1 MSTFVLKLKL
11 YCILNLNQIKVIAF
25 DADDTLWVNE
35 TFFRDAEIAFAKQ
48 LLDYGEEDDIVRM
61 LLDTEIKN
69 LDTYGYGIKGFTLSM
84 LETAHQLMGDRMNS
98 EITAFILEKGKQMLA
113 EPVEVLPHI
122 EEVLAQ
128 LSKKYKLVVATKGDL
143 LDQERK
149 LIKSGLIDYFHHVE
163 IVSDKKETQ
172 YKKLVRHLDINADE
186 FLMIGN
192 SLKSDVI
199 PVLAMGGYA
208 VHIPFH
214 TTWSHEQVDEDINH
228 SKFKAL
234 KSAKE
239 LLELL

>member
-1 MSTFVLKLKL
+1 MSFE
-11 YCILNLNQIKVIAF
+11 NIKAIAF

-35 TFFRDAEIAFAKQ
+35 TFFRDAEVAFAKH
-48 LLDYGEEDDIVRM
+48 LAAYGDQDEIVQK

-84 LETAHQLMGDRMNS
+84 LETAHRLMGKKMNA
-98 EITAFILEKGKQMLA
+98 ETIDFILNKGKQMIA
-113 EPVEVLPHI
+113 EPVELLPHI
-122 EEVLAQ
+122 EEVLGQ

-172 YKKLVRHLDINADE
+172 YKKLVKHLDIQPQE

-199 PVLAMGGYA
+199 PVLAMGGHA
-208 VHIPFH
+208 FHIPFH
-214 TTWSHEQVDEDINH
+214 TTWSHEQVDEEINH

-234 KSAKE
+234 KSARE
-239 LLELL
+239 LLDIL

>member
-1 MSTFVLKLKL
+1 M
-11 YCILNLNQIKVIAF
+11 NLAELKVIAF

-35 TFFRDAEIAFAKQ
+35 TFFRDAEIAFAKH
-48 LLDYGEEDDIVRM
+48 LAAYGEEEDIVRM
-61 LLDTEIKN
+61 LLDTEIRN
-69 LDTYGYGIKGFTLSM
+69 LNTYGYGIKGFTLSM
-84 LETAHQLMGDRMNS
+84 LETAHRLMGDAMNA
-98 EITAFILEKGKQMLA
+98 ETTAFILDKGKQMLA

-122 EEVLAQ
+122 EEVLSK

-172 YKKLVRHLDINADE
+172 YKKLVKHLDVEPQE

-208 VHIPFH
+208 FHIPFH
-214 TTWSHEQVDEDINH
+214 TTWSHEQVDEEINH

-234 KSAKE
+234 ASARE
-239 LLELL
+239 LLDIL

>member
-1 MSTFVLKLKL
+1 MD
-11 YCILNLNQIKVIAF
+11 LNTIKVIAF

-35 TFFRDAEIAFAKQ
+35 TFFRDAEIAFAKH
-48 LLDYGEEDDIVRM
+48 LLDYGDEEDIVRM
-61 LLDTEIKN
+61 LLDTEIRN

-84 LETAHQLMGDRMNS
+84 LETAHRLMGDKMNA
-98 EITAFILEKGKQMLA
+98 ETTAFILDKGKQMLA

-122 EEVLAQ
+122 EEVLEE

-172 YKKLVRHLDINADE
+172 YKKLVKHLDIEPQE

-208 VHIPFH
+208 FHIPFH
-214 TTWSHEQVDEDINH
+214 TTWTHEQVDDEINH
-228 SKFKAL
+228 SKFRAL
-234 KSAKE
+234 TNAKE
-239 LLELL
+239 LLDIL

>member
-1 MSTFVLKLKL
+1 MD
-11 YCILNLNQIKVIAF
+11 LNKIKVIAF

-35 TFFRDAEIAFAKQ
+35 TFFRDAEIAFAKH
-48 LLDYGEEDDIVRM
+48 LSDYGDEEDIVRK
-61 LLDTEIKN
+61 LLDTEIRN
-69 LDTYGYGIKGFTLSM
+69 LNTYGYGIKGFTLSM
-84 LETAHQLMGDRMNS
+84 LETAHRLMGDSMNA
-98 EITAFILEKGKQMLA
+98 ETTAFILDKGKQMLA
-113 EPVEVLPHI
+113 EPVEVLPYI
-122 EEVLAQ
+122 EEVLEE

-172 YKKLVRHLDINADE
+172 YKKLVKHLDIEPQE

-208 VHIPFH
+208 FHIPFH
-214 TTWSHEQVDEDINH
+214 TTWSHEQVDDEINH
-228 SKFKAL
+228 SKFRAL
-234 KSAKE
+234 NSAKE
-239 LLELL
+239 LLDIL

>member
-1 MSTFVLKLKL
+1 MLLDLSS
-11 YCILNLNQIKVIAF
+11 IKVIAF

-35 TFFRDAEIAFAKQ
+35 TFFREAELAFARH
-48 LLDYGEEDDIVRM
+48 LREYGDEDDIVEK
-61 LLDTEIKN
+61 LLDTEIRN

-84 LETAHQLMGDRMNS
+84 LETAHRLMGDKLS
-98 EITAFILEKGKQMLA
+98 AETIDFILKKGKEMLA

-122 EEVLAQ
+122 EEVLQ
-128 LSKKYKLVVATKGDL
+128 ELSKTHKLVVATKGDL

-149 LIKSGLIDYFHHVE
+149 LVKSGLIDYFHHVE

-172 YKKLVRHLDINADE
+172 YKKLVKHLDIE
-186 FLMIGN
+186 PGQFLMVGN

-208 VHIPFH
+208 IHIPFH
-214 TTWSHEQVDEDINH
+214 TTWSHEQVDEEIAH

-234 KSAKE
+234 SSVNE
-239 LLELL
+239 LLQLF

>member
-1 MSTFVLKLKL
+1 MSFE
-11 YCILNLNQIKVIAF
+11 NIKAIAF

-35 TFFRDAEIAFAKQ
+35 TFFRDAEVAFAKH
-48 LLDYGEEDDIVRM
+48 LAAYGDQDEIVQK

-84 LETAHQLMGDRMNS
+84 LETAHRLMGKKINAETID
-98 EITAFILEKGKQMLA
+98 FILNKGKQMLA
-113 EPVEVLPHI
+113 EPVELLPYI
-122 EEVLAQ
+122 EEVLDQ

-172 YKKLVRHLDINADE
+172 YKKLVKHLDIQPQE

-199 PVLAMGGYA
+199 PVLAMGGHA
-208 VHIPFH
+208 FHIPFH
-214 TTWSHEQVDEDINH
+214 TTWSHEQVDEEINH

-234 KSAKE
+234 KSARE
-239 LLELL
+239 LLDIL

>member
-1 MSTFVLKLKL
+1 MSFE
-11 YCILNLNQIKVIAF
+11 NIKAIAF

-35 TFFRDAEIAFAKQ
+35 TFFRDAEVAFAKH
-48 LLDYGEEDDIVRM
+48 LAAYGDQDEIVQK

-84 LETAHQLMGDRMNS
+84 LETAHRLMGEKMNA
-98 EITAFILEKGKQMLA
+98 ETIDFILNKGKQMLA
-113 EPVEVLPHI
+113 EPVELLPHI
-122 EEVLAQ
+122 EEVLDQ

-172 YKKLVRHLDINADE
+172 YKKLVKHLDIQPQE

-199 PVLAMGGYA
+199 PVLAMGGHA
-208 VHIPFH
+208 FHIPFH
-214 TTWSHEQVDEDINH
+214 TTWSHEQVDEEINH

-234 KSAKE
+234 KSARE
-239 LLELL
+239 LLDIL

>member
-1 MSTFVLKLKL
+1 MNLST
-11 YCILNLNQIKVIAF
+11 IKVIAF

-35 TFFRDAEIAFAKQ
+35 TFFREAEIAFAKH
-48 LLDYGEEDDIVRM
+48 LSDYGEEEDIVEQ
-61 LLDTEIKN
+61 LLDTEIRN
-69 LDTYGYGIKGFTLSM
+69 LKTYGYGIKGFTLSM
-84 LETAHQLMGDRMNS
+84 LETAHRLMGDKMGATTT
-98 EITAFILEKGKQMLA
+98 EFILNKGKEMLA
-113 EPVEVLPHI
+113 EPVEVLPFI
-122 EEVLAQ
+122 EEVLGK
-128 LSKKYKLVVATKGDL
+128 LSKTHKLVVATKGDL

-172 YKKLVRHLDINADE
+172 YKKLVKHLDIAPDE
-186 FLMIGN
+186 FLMVGN

-208 VHIPFH
+208 IHIPFH
-214 TTWSHEQVDEDINH
+214 TTWTHEQVDEEIDH

-234 KSAKE
+234 KNAKE

>member
-1 MSTFVLKLKL
+1 MD
-11 YCILNLNQIKVIAF
+11 LNTIKVIAF

-35 TFFRDAEIAFAKQ
+35 TFFRDAEIAFAKH
-48 LLDYGEEDDIVRM
+48 LLDYGDEEDIVRM
-61 LLDTEIKN
+61 LLDTEIRN

-84 LETAHQLMGDRMNS
+84 LETAHRLMGDKMNAKT
-98 EITAFILEKGKQMLA
+98 TAFILDKGKQMLA
-113 EPVEVLPHI
+113 EPVEVLPYI
-122 EEVLAQ
+122 EEVLEE

-172 YKKLVRHLDINADE
+172 YKKLVKHLDIEPKA

-208 VHIPFH
+208 FHIPFH
-214 TTWSHEQVDEDINH
+214 TTWTHEQVDEEINH
-228 SKFKAL
+228 SKFKVL
-234 KSAKE
+234 TSAKE
-239 LLELL
+239 LLDIL

>member
-1 MSTFVLKLKL
+1 MDLSTV
-11 YCILNLNQIKVIAF
+11 KVIAF

-35 TFFRDAEIAFAKQ
+35 TFFRNAEIAFAQHLKE
-48 LLDYGEEDDIVRM
+48 YGDEDDIVEK
-61 LLDTEIKN
+61 LLDTEIRN

-84 LETAHQLMGDRMNS
+84 LETAHRLMGENLGAATID
-98 EITAFILEKGKQMLA
+98 FILNKGKEMLA

-122 EEVLAQ
+122 EEVLQ
-128 LSKKYKLVVATKGDL
+128 RLSKSHKLVVATKGDL

-172 YKKLVRHLDINADE
+172 YKKLVKHLDITPGE
-186 FLMIGN
+186 FLMVGN

-208 VHIPFH
+208 IHIPFH
-214 TTWSHEQVDEDINH
+214 TTWSHEQVEEEIAH

-234 KSAKE
+234 TDARE
-239 LLELL
+239 LLNLI

>member
-1 MSTFVLKLKL
+1 MSFE
-11 YCILNLNQIKVIAF
+11 NIKAIAF

-35 TFFRDAEIAFAKQ
+35 TFFRDAEVAFAKH
-48 LLDYGEEDDIVRM
+48 LAAYGDQDEIVQK

-84 LETAHQLMGDRMNS
+84 LETAHRLMGKKMNA
-98 EITAFILEKGKQMLA
+98 ETIDFILNKGKQMLA
-113 EPVEVLPHI
+113 EPVELLPYI
-122 EEVLAQ
+122 EEVLDQ

-172 YKKLVRHLDINADE
+172 YKKLVKHLDIQPQE

-199 PVLAMGGYA
+199 PVLAMGGHA
-208 VHIPFH
+208 FHIPFH
-214 TTWSHEQVDEDINH
+214 TTWSHEQVDEEINH

-234 KSAKE
+234 KSARE
-239 LLELL
+239 LLDIL

>member
-1 MSTFVLKLKL
+1 LSFE
-11 YCILNLNQIKVIAF
+11 NIKAIAF

-35 TFFRDAEIAFAKQ
+35 TFFRDAEVAFAKH
-48 LLDYGEEDDIVRM
+48 LAAYGDQDEIVQK

-84 LETAHQLMGDRMNS
+84 LETAHRLMGKKMNA
-98 EITAFILEKGKQMLA
+98 ETIDFILNKGKQMLA
-113 EPVEVLPHI
+113 EPVELLPHI
-122 EEVLAQ
+122 EEVLGQ

-172 YKKLVRHLDINADE
+172 YKKLVKHLDIQPQE

-199 PVLAMGGYA
+199 PVLAMGGHA
-208 VHIPFH
+208 FHIPFH
-214 TTWSHEQVDEDINH
+214 TTWSHEQVDEEINH

-234 KSAKE
+234 KSARE
-239 LLELL
+239 LLDIL

>member
-1 MSTFVLKLKL
+1 M
-11 YCILNLNQIKVIAF
+11 NLNTIKVIAF

-48 LLDYGEEDDIVRM
+48 LSSFGEEEDIVQL

-84 LETAHQLMGDRMNS
+84 LETAHRLMGDKMNADTT
-98 EITAFILEKGKQMLA
+98 EFILKKGKQMLA
-113 EPVEVLPHI
+113 EPVEVLPYV
-122 EEVLAQ
+122 ENVLEQ

-163 IVSDKKETQ
+163 IVSDKKEAQ
-172 YKKLVRHLDINADE
+172 YKKLVRHLDIKPEE

-208 VHIPFH
+208 FHIPFH
-214 TTWSHEQVDEDINH
+214 TTWTHEQVGEDINH
-228 SKFKAL
+228 SKFKTL
-234 KSAKE
+234 LNAKE
-239 LLELL
+239 LLDLL

>member
-1 MSTFVLKLKL
+1 LSFE
-11 YCILNLNQIKVIAF
+11 NIKAIAF

-35 TFFRDAEIAFAKQ
+35 TFFRDAEVAFAKH
-48 LLDYGEEDDIVRM
+48 LAAYGDQDEIVQK

-84 LETAHQLMGDRMNS
+84 LETAHRLMGKKMNA
-98 EITAFILEKGKQMLA
+98 ETIDFILNKGKQMLA
-113 EPVEVLPHI
+113 EPVELLPHI
-122 EEVLAQ
+122 EEVLDQ

-172 YKKLVRHLDINADE
+172 YKKLVKHLDIQPQE

-199 PVLAMGGYA
+199 PVLAMGGHA
-208 VHIPFH
+208 FHIPFH
-214 TTWSHEQVDEDINH
+214 TTWSHEQVDEEINH

-234 KSAKE
+234 KSARE
-239 LLELL
+239 LLDIL

>member
-1 MSTFVLKLKL
+1 MSFE
-11 YCILNLNQIKVIAF
+11 NIKAIAF

-35 TFFRDAEIAFAKQ
+35 TFFRDAEVAFAKH
-48 LLDYGEEDDIVRM
+48 LAAYGDQDEIVQK

-84 LETAHQLMGDRMNS
+84 LETAHRLMGKKMNA
-98 EITAFILEKGKQMLA
+98 ETIDFILNKGKQMLA
-113 EPVEVLPHI
+113 EPVELLPHI
-122 EEVLAQ
+122 EEVLDQ

-143 LDQERK
+143 LEQERK

-172 YKKLVRHLDINADE
+172 YKKLVKHLDIQPQE

-199 PVLAMGGYA
+199 PVLAMGGHA
-208 VHIPFH
+208 FHIPFH
-214 TTWSHEQVDEDINH
+214 TTWSHEQVDEEINH

-234 KSAKE
+234 KSARE
-239 LLELL
+239 LLDIL

>member
-1 MSTFVLKLKL
+1 MSFE
-11 YCILNLNQIKVIAF
+11 NIKAIAF

-35 TFFRDAEIAFAKQ
+35 TFFRDAEVAFAKH
-48 LLDYGEEDDIVRM
+48 LAAYGDQDEIVQK

-84 LETAHQLMGDRMNS
+84 LETAHRLMGKKMNA
-98 EITAFILEKGKQMLA
+98 ETIDFILNKGKQMLA
-113 EPVEVLPHI
+113 EPVELLPHI
-122 EEVLAQ
+122 EEVLDL

-172 YKKLVRHLDINADE
+172 YKKLVKHLDIQPQE

-199 PVLAMGGYA
+199 PVLAMGGHA
-208 VHIPFH
+208 FHIPFH
-214 TTWSHEQVDEDINH
+214 TTWSHEQVDEEINH

-234 KSAKE
+234 KSARE
-239 LLELL
+239 LLDIL

>member
-1 MSTFVLKLKL
+1 MD
-11 YCILNLNQIKVIAF
+11 LNTIKVIAF

-35 TFFRDAEIAFAKQ
+35 TFFRDAEIAFAKH
-48 LLDYGEEDDIVRM
+48 LLDYGDEEDIVRM
-61 LLDTEIKN
+61 LLDTEIRN

-84 LETAHQLMGDRMNS
+84 LETAHRLMGDKMNAETTS
-98 EITAFILEKGKQMLA
+98 FILDKGKQMLA

-122 EEVLAQ
+122 EEVLEE

-172 YKKLVRHLDINADE
+172 YKKLVKHLDIEPQE

-208 VHIPFH
+208 FHIPFH
-214 TTWSHEQVDEDINH
+214 TTWTHEQVDDEINH
-228 SKFKAL
+228 SKFRAL
-234 KSAKE
+234 TNAKE
-239 LLELL
+239 LLDIL

>member
-1 MSTFVLKLKL
+1 MD
-11 YCILNLNQIKVIAF
+11 LNKIKVIAF

-35 TFFRDAEIAFAKQ
+35 TFFRDAEIAFAKH
-48 LLDYGEEDDIVRM
+48 LSDYGDEEDIVRK
-61 LLDTEIKN
+61 LLDTEIRN
-69 LDTYGYGIKGFTLSM
+69 LNTYGYGIKGFTLSM
-84 LETAHQLMGDRMNS
+84 LETAHRLMGDSMNA
-98 EITAFILEKGKQMLA
+98 ETTAFILNKGKQMLA
-113 EPVEVLPHI
+113 EPVEVLPYI
-122 EEVLAQ
+122 EEVLEE

-172 YKKLVRHLDINADE
+172 YKKLVKHLDIEPQE

-208 VHIPFH
+208 FHIPFH
-214 TTWSHEQVDEDINH
+214 TTWSHEQVDDEINH
-228 SKFKAL
+228 SKFRVL
-234 KSAKE
+234 TSAKE
-239 LLELL
+239 LLYIL

>member
-1 MSTFVLKLKL
+1 M
-11 YCILNLNQIKVIAF
+11 NLNEIKVIAF

-35 TFFRDAEIAFAKQ
+35 TFFRDAEIAFAKE
-48 LLDYGEEDDIVRM
+48 LSAYGDEEDIVRI

-84 LETAHQLMGDRMNS
+84 LETAHRLMGDKMNS
-98 EITAFILEKGKQMLA
+98 EITEFILEKGKQMLA
-113 EPVEVLPHI
+113 EPVDLLPHI
-122 EEVLAQ
+122 ELVLEQ

-172 YKKLVRHLDINADE
+172 YKKLVKHLDIKPNE

-208 VHIPFH
+208 FHIPFY
-214 TTWSHEQVDEDINH
+214 TTWSHEQVDEAINH

-234 KSAKE
+234 SNAKE
-239 LLELL
+239 LLEIL

>member
-1 MSTFVLKLKL
+1 MD
-11 YCILNLNQIKVIAF
+11 LNKIKVIAF

-35 TFFRDAEIAFAKQ
+35 TFFRDAEIAFAKH
-48 LLDYGEEDDIVRM
+48 LSDYGDEEYIVRK
-61 LLDTEIKN
+61 LLDTEIRN
-69 LDTYGYGIKGFTLSM
+69 LNTYGYGIKGFTLSM
-84 LETAHQLMGDRMNS
+84 LETAHRLMGDSMNA
-98 EITAFILEKGKQMLA
+98 ETTAFILDIGKQMLA
-113 EPVEVLPHI
+113 EPVEVLPYI
-122 EEVLAQ
+122 EEVLEE

-172 YKKLVRHLDINADE
+172 YKKLVKHLDIEPQE

-208 VHIPFH
+208 FHIPFH
-214 TTWSHEQVDEDINH
+214 TTWSHEQVDDEINH
-228 SKFKAL
+228 SKFRAL
-234 KSAKE
+234 NSAKE
-239 LLELL
+239 LLDIL

>member
-1 MSTFVLKLKL
+1 MSLKDL
-11 YCILNLNQIKVIAF
+11 KVIAF

-35 TFFRDAEIAFAKQ
+35 TFFRDAEVAFAKH
-48 LLDYGEEDDIVRM
+48 LSAYGDEDEIVQK

-84 LETAHQLMGDRMNS
+84 LDTAHRLMGDQMQADT
-98 EITAFILEKGKQMLA
+98 IDFILNKGKEMLA
-113 EPVEVLPHI
+113 EPVELLPHI
-122 EEVLAQ
+122 EEVLEQ
-128 LSKKYKLVVATKGDL
+128 LAKKYKLVVATKGDL

-172 YKKLVRHLDINADE
+172 YKKLVKHLDIAPNE

-208 VHIPFH
+208 FHIPFH
-214 TTWSHEQVDEDINH
+214 TTWSHEQIDDEINH

-234 KSAKE
+234 KSAYE
-239 LLELL
+239 LLD

>member
-1 MSTFVLKLKL
+1 M
-11 YCILNLNQIKVIAF
+11 NLNEIKVIAF

-35 TFFRDAEIAFAKQ
+35 TFFRDAEIAFAKE
-48 LLDYGEEDDIVRM
+48 LSAYGDEEDIVRI

-84 LETAHQLMGDRMNS
+84 LETAHRLMGDKMNS
-98 EITAFILEKGKQMLA
+98 EITEFILEKGKHMLA
-113 EPVEVLPHI
+113 EPVDLLPHI
-122 EEVLAQ
+122 ELVLEQ

-172 YKKLVRHLDINADE
+172 YKKLVKHLDIKPNE

-208 VHIPFH
+208 FHIPFH
-214 TTWSHEQVDEDINH
+214 TTWSHEQVDEAINH

-234 KSAKE
+234 SSAKE
-239 LLELL
+239 LLEIL

>member
-1 MSTFVLKLKL
+1 MSFE
-11 YCILNLNQIKVIAF
+11 NIKAIAF

-35 TFFRDAEIAFAKQ
+35 TFFRDAEVAFAKH
-48 LLDYGEEDDIVRM
+48 LAAYGDQDEIVQK

-84 LETAHQLMGDRMNS
+84 LETAHRLMGKRMNA
-98 EITAFILEKGKQMLA
+98 ETIDFILNKGKQMLD
-113 EPVEVLPHI
+113 EPVELLPHI
-122 EEVLAQ
+122 EEVLGQ

-172 YKKLVRHLDINADE
+172 YKKLVKHLDIQPQE

-199 PVLAMGGYA
+199 PVLAMGGHA
-208 VHIPFH
+208 FHIPFH
-214 TTWSHEQVDEDINH
+214 TTWSHEQVDEEINH

-234 KSAKE
+234 KSARE
-239 LLELL
+239 LLDIL

>member
-1 MSTFVLKLKL
+1 MSFE
-11 YCILNLNQIKVIAF
+11 NIKAIAF

-35 TFFRDAEIAFAKQ
+35 TFFRDAEVAFAKH
-48 LLDYGEEDDIVRM
+48 LAAYGDQDEIVQK

-84 LETAHQLMGDRMNS
+84 LETAHRLMGEKMNA
-98 EITAFILEKGKQMLA
+98 ETIDFILNKGKQMLA
-113 EPVEVLPHI
+113 EPVELLPHI
-122 EEVLAQ
+122 EEVLDL

-172 YKKLVRHLDINADE
+172 YKKLVKHLDIQPQE

-199 PVLAMGGYA
+199 PVLAMGGHA
-208 VHIPFH
+208 FHIPFH
-214 TTWSHEQVDEDINH
+214 TTWSHEQVDEEINH

-234 KSAKE
+234 KSARE
-239 LLELL
+239 LLDIL

>member
-1 MSTFVLKLKL
+1 M
-11 YCILNLNQIKVIAF
+11 NLAELKVIAF
-25 DADDTLWVNE
+25 DADHTLWVNE
-35 TFFRDAEIAFAKQ
+35 TFFRDAEIAFAKH
-48 LLDYGEEDDIVRM
+48 LAAYGEEEDIVRM
-61 LLDTEIKN
+61 LLDTEIRN
-69 LDTYGYGIKGFTLSM
+69 LNTYGYGIKGFTLSM
-84 LETAHQLMGDRMNS
+84 LETAHRLMGDAMNA
-98 EITAFILEKGKQMLA
+98 ETTAFILDKGKQMLA

-122 EEVLAQ
+122 EEVLSK

-172 YKKLVRHLDINADE
+172 YKKLVKHLDVEPQE

-208 VHIPFH
+208 FHIPFH
-214 TTWSHEQVDEDINH
+214 TTWSHEQVDEEINH

-234 KSAKE
+234 ASARE
-239 LLELL
+239 LLDIL

>member
-1 MSTFVLKLKL
+1 MSFE
-11 YCILNLNQIKVIAF
+11 NIKAIAF

-35 TFFRDAEIAFAKQ
+35 TFFRDAEVAFAKH
-48 LLDYGEEDDIVRM
+48 LAAYGDQDEIVQK

-84 LETAHQLMGDRMNS
+84 LETAHRLMGKKMNA
-98 EITAFILEKGKQMLA
+98 ETIDFILNKGKQMLA
-113 EPVEVLPHI
+113 EPVELLPHI
-122 EEVLAQ
+122 EEVLGQ

-172 YKKLVRHLDINADE
+172 YKKLVKHLDIQPQE

-199 PVLAMGGYA
+199 PVLAMGGHA
-208 VHIPFH
+208 FHIPFH
-214 TTWSHEQVDEDINH
+214 TTWSHEQVDEEINH

-234 KSAKE
+234 KSARE
-239 LLELL
+239 LLDIL

>member
-1 MSTFVLKLKL
+1 MD
-11 YCILNLNQIKVIAF
+11 LNKIKVIAF

-35 TFFRDAEIAFAKQ
+35 TFFRDAEIAFAKH
-48 LLDYGEEDDIVRM
+48 LSDYGDEEDIVRK
-61 LLDTEIKN
+61 LLDTEIRN
-69 LDTYGYGIKGFTLSM
+69 LNTYGYGIKGFTLSM
-84 LETAHQLMGDRMNS
+84 LETAHRLMGDSMNA
-98 EITAFILEKGKQMLA
+98 ETTAFILDIGKQMLA
-113 EPVEVLPHI
+113 EPVEVLPYI
-122 EEVLAQ
+122 EEVLEE

-172 YKKLVRHLDINADE
+172 YKKLVKHLDIEPQE

-208 VHIPFH
+208 FHIPFH
-214 TTWSHEQVDEDINH
+214 TTWSHEQVDDEINH
-228 SKFKAL
+228 SKFRAL
-234 KSAKE
+234 NSAKE
-239 LLELL
+239 LLDIL

>member
-1 MSTFVLKLKL
+1 MSFE
-11 YCILNLNQIKVIAF
+11 NIKAIAF

-35 TFFRDAEIAFAKQ
+35 TFFRDAEVAFAKH
-48 LLDYGEEDDIVRM
+48 LAAYGDQDEIVQK

-84 LETAHQLMGDRMNS
+84 LETAHRLMGKKMNA
-98 EITAFILEKGKQMLA
+98 ETIDFILNKGKQMLD
-113 EPVEVLPHI
+113 EPVELLPHI
-122 EEVLAQ
+122 EEVLGQ

-172 YKKLVRHLDINADE
+172 YKKLVKHLDIQPQE

-199 PVLAMGGYA
+199 PVLAMGGHA
-208 VHIPFH
+208 FHIPFH
-214 TTWSHEQVDEDINH
+214 TTWSHEQVDEEINH

-234 KSAKE
+234 KSARE
-239 LLELL
+239 LLDIL